1 MFKRSY
7 LEGYTVI
14 QLRTKYDDE
23 VIARIMGPAAVRQPL
38 QERNSWPAD
47 DTVHQLSTVQ
57 HPNADQRPIEADQLL
72 EADQR
77 LVDQLLSEPEQ
88 HSLPSIDDRHTTN
101 TEVSS
106 AQRLARVGREVD
118 SAEEARAEGSCVNED
133 RWEQLLFSE
142 LFWLPAPLSALPS
155 SDAEEG
161 SSSAAE
167 DLSLAADQSLISDL
181 EYDESFVDAVLKDA
195 NIFHDPVVDVLD
207 LTTRGV
213 NGEIGDGCEG
223 SLIRTAEVADTMV
236 TNRQDPGVGQS
247 QPRTVS
253 PVAARGSAAVLP
265 SDLTLRRK
273 RKRSSSASRMQRR
286 KMAAGSESDQSSD
299 IRTSV
304 PQEQECHHNMPVLF

>member
-1 MFKRSY
+1 MC
-7 LEGYTVI
+7 
-14 QLRTKYDDE
+14 DDHQSTGDCA
-23 VIARIMGPAAVRQPL
+23 VLVQTAADRLAAGQP
-38 QERNSWPAD
+38 P
-47 DTVHQLSTVQ
+47 T
-57 HPNADQRPIEADQLL
+57 ADQPQLV
-72 EADQR
+72 
-77 LVDQLLSEPEQ
+77 VDQ
-88 HSLPSIDDRHTTN
+88 H
-101 TEVSS
+101 
-106 AQRLARVGREVD
+106 
-118 SAEEARAEGSCVNED
+118 
-133 RWEQLLFSE
+133 W
-142 LFWLPAPLSALPS
+142 
-155 SDAEEG
+155 DAEEG

-195 NIFHDPVVDVLD
+195 NIFHDSVVDILD

-223 SLIRTAEVADTMV
+223 LLIRTAEVADTMV

-273 RKRSSSASRMQRR
+273 RKRSSSASRMHRR

-304 PQEQECHHNMPVLF
+304 PQKQECHHNMPVLF